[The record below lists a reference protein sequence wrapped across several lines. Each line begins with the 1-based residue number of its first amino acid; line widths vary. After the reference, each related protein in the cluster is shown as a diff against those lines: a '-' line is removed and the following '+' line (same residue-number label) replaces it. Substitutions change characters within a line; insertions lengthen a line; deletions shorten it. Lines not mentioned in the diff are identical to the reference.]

1 MTHKIARSFGAW
13 LLGGFSSAAFA
24 ASMAVG
30 FTPSNTVGNN
40 AAVTANVTYAGVT
53 ALGNG
58 TQIVAC
64 YDNTKLTFVS
74 AAHANPPGEFQPPLP
89 AGPVEQ
95 GAGALCVAPANRQ
108 VLFTFVS
115 FGGTWPSNPA
125 ASGTLAPAGNIGTI
139 AFTTAN
145 PFNGSTNVVATENTA
160 LGGNYALGA
169 ATGTLSAVVVTA
181 PTVSPLTN
189 TTLTGGTGSVPVNVA
204 TSGANGGSLALVC
217 TIPAGTASIAITGGA
232 NRTIAAGTA
241 VGANAPAIGL
251 SCTPQAT
258 LQTATLTCTQT
269 TTPAPNPA
277 NLTST
282 VTCPAVAP
290 ASITYTVAP
299 TTLTFTGVTSGT
311 PTATQS
317 VTVQA
322 NAANT
327 AALNVASCA
336 FGGANA
342 ADFSFSPVPTFP
354 VSVAA
359 GASTALPVRFTPA
372 AADSAARAATLTCQ
386 TPNAT
391 AVGAS
396 SFVVTLNG
404 ANPAPTPIAIT
415 AGTAPGPVTLPGYIA
430 GPTPGTSST
439 GLSFNTTGGPSS
451 LSCVAS
457 GAGYSATPN
466 PLNLVVGTA
475 GTVTVT
481 YTGTALGTFA
491 GTLTC
496 TPTAPATGG
505 PFVYNLSTTV
515 RAAAPAEPAIQVPT
529 MGTFGLGLMGLLI
542 AGFAGFMQRRRL
554 K

>member
-1 MTHKIARSFGAW
+1 MTYKIARSLGAW
-13 LLGGFSSAAFA
+13 LLAGFSSAAFA
-24 ASMAVG
+24 ASMTLA
-30 FTPSNTVGNN
+30 FTPSNTAGNS
-40 AAVTANVTYAGVT
+40 ASVTANVAYAGVT

-64 YDNTKLTFVS
+64 YDSAKLTFVS

-95 GAGALCVAPANRQ
+95 PAGALCVAPANRQ

-115 FGGTWPSNPA
+115 FGATWPSNPA

-139 AFTTAN
+139 NFTTAN
-145 PFNGSTNVVATENTA
+145 PFTGSTNVIATENTA
-160 LGGNYALGA
+160 LGGNYALGTT
-169 ATGTLSAVVVTA
+169 TGTLTAVVAPVPTA
-181 PTVSPLTN
+181 PTISPLAN
-189 TTLTGGTGSVPVNVA
+189 ATLTGGTGSVPVNVA
-204 TSGANGGSLALVC
+204 TAGIATASVALNC
-217 TIPAGTASIAITGGA
+217 TIPAGTAAFAVTSGGT
-232 NRTIAAGTA
+232 RTVNAPAT

-269 TTPAPNPA
+269 ATPAPNPA
-277 NLTST
+277 NLTAT
-282 VTCPAVAP
+282 ITCPAVVVVPVTISA
-290 ASITYTVAP
+290 
-299 TTLTFTGVTSGT
+299 TTPPGT
-311 PTATQS
+311 
-317 VTVQA
+317 
-322 NAANT
+322 
-327 AALNVASCA
+327 
-336 FGGANA
+336 
-342 ADFSFSPVPTFP
+342 
-354 VSVAA
+354 
-359 GASTALPVRFTPA
+359 
-372 AADSAARAATLTCQ
+372 
-386 TPNAT
+386 
-391 AVGAS
+391 
-396 SFVVTLNG
+396 
-404 ANPAPTPIAIT
+404 
-415 AGTAPGPVTLPGYIA
+415 VTLPSYFA
-430 GPTPGTSST
+430 GPAPGTSST

-457 GAGYSATPN
+457 GAGYSAAPN

-496 TPTAPATGG
+496 TSNAPATGG

-515 RAAAPAEPAIQVPT
+515 QAVPPAGPAVIVPT
-529 MGTFGLGLMGLLI
+529 MGAFGLGLMGLLI